1 MSFFLKFL
9 KLPKKLKVKLLSEKK
24 RKTRPIK
31 SLHALERQIFL
42 YELSEKKHEKEFY
55 ETARE
60 LEAKRRAGD
69 YIK

>member
-1 MSFFLKFL
+1 M
-9 KLPKKLKVKLLSEKK
+9 KLLSEKK